1 MILVGNS
8 FWKMSKAGSMQG
20 NAASYEPE
28 INQKDGEGDGG
39 HKEKDKSLKELIKE
53 KLKEKLEEILEET
66 LVEKAEKDE
75 EDKSLKE
82 LIEEKLKK
90 KLEEML
96 EEREEKDEKDK
107 RLEEVIEE
115 KLEEKE
121 EKDKKDKHLEEVIEE
136 KLEEKLEEKEEK
148 DKKDKSLEDAI
159 EEKLEENLSVDVDV
173 KRRGPI
179 LWISTGR
186 YTNRM
191 LAFKS
196 SFLQRRGRGLV
207 LCRPTW
213 VPAAAAAVLSFIK
226 IDFEKQIH
234 FFLFIAFFQV
244 AFASAL
250 DASSAVALTMAHR
263 DYLTSNL

>member
-66 LVEKAEKDE
+66 LVEKEEKDE

-115 KLEEKE
+115 KLEEK
-121 EKDKKDKHLEEVIEE
+121 
-136 KLEEKLEEKEEK
+136 LEEKEKKEE
-148 DKKDKSLEDAI
+148 KDKSLEDAI
-159 EEKLEENLSVDVDV
+159 EEKLEEKLSVDVDV
-173 KRRGPI
+173 TRRGPI
-179 LWISTGR
+179 LWISTG
-186 YTNRM
+186 TTQ
-191 LAFKS
+191 LECLLSTHS
-196 SFLQRRGRGLV
+196 SVQRRGRGLV
-207 LCRPTW
+207 LCRPPW

-234 FFLFIAFFQV
+234 ICSFFCLLLSFRWHLLLLWMF
-244 AFASAL
+244 L
-250 DASSAVALTMAHR
+250 L
-263 DYLTSNL
+263 LLP

>member
-1 MILVGNS
+1 
-8 FWKMSKAGSMQG
+8 MQDI
-20 NAASYEPE
+20 AASCEPE

-39 HKEKDKSLKELIKE
+39 HTEKDKSLTEMIKE
-53 KLKEKLEEILEET
+53 KLREKLEEILEET
-66 LVEKAEKDE
+66 LKEKGENDEK
-75 EDKSLKE
+75 DKSLKE
-82 LIEEKLKK
+82 VIEEKLKK

-96 EEREEKDEKDK
+96 EKKEEKDEKDK
-107 RLEEVIEE
+107 SLEDVIEE
-115 KLEEKE
+115 KLEK
-121 EKDKKDKHLEEVIEE
+121 
-136 KLEEKLEEKEEK
+136 KLEEKEEK

-186 YTNRM
+186 YTIRM

-207 LCRPTW
+207 LCRPPW

-234 FFLFIAFFQV
+234 ICSFFCSV
-244 AFASAL
+244 
-250 DASSAVALTMAHR
+250 
-263 DYLTSNL
+263 